1 MEDIMK
7 RSYYL
12 GFILFMGL
20 IAGLN
25 YLVEL
30 NAYTPSVPDQTLP
43 VSLTEKEA
51 FKIMDFPINPIT
63 LEEHCVNQAQEM
75 IACHQLSNIQT
86 GDILVSKS
94 SHTLLFRHGH
104 AGLVIDADEGLV
116 LEARGY
122 GAPSML
128 LSLDEWNYF
137 PTVKVLRLKDA
148 NPELIEKVVE
158 TATTSY
164 LDLPYN
170 IFAMK
175 TTLTSTHCS
184 DIVWKV
190 FNDLG
195 YDLDATG
202 GAFVTPQDLV
212 TSPYL
217 YEVASYGF
225 SDQKSW

>member
-1 MEDIMK
+1 MK
-7 RSYYL
+7 RIYYL
-12 GFILFMGL
+12 VLILFMGL

-30 NAYTPSVPDQTLP
+30 NAYTPSITEQTLP
-43 VSLTEKEA
+43 VSSSEVGA
-51 FKIMDFPINPIT
+51 IKIMDFPINPIT
-63 LEEHCVNQAQEM
+63 LEEHCVNQAQEV
-75 IACHQLSNIQT
+75 IACHQLSHLQT

-128 LSLDEWNYF
+128 LPLSEWNYF

-148 NPELIEKVVE
+148 DEELIQKVVE
-158 TATTSY
+158 TATTRY

-170 IFAMK
+170 IFATK
-175 TTLTSTHCS
+175 GNSTSTHCS

-190 FNDLG
+190 FNELG
-195 YDLDATG
+195 YDLDGNG

-212 TSPYL
+212 TSPCL
-217 YEVASYGF
+217 YEVISYGF
-225 SDQKSW
+225 SDERPW